1 MEWIPRRQAARL
13 QRLLRDFP
21 AVLVCGP
28 RQCGKTALVRQLYPT
43 WRHLDLERPADLA
56 VLEADVEGFLR
67 ANPRRVVIDEA
78 QRLPALFPV
87 LRHTIDRSA
96 GKGRFLLLG
105 SASPAL
111 MRAVSESL
119 AGRVG
124 ILELAPLS
132 AAELAG
138 SRRAKDRWS
147 WGGFP
152 PVHALRAAR
161 SRTEW
166 LDSYVSTFLERD
178 LPALGVRLAPPR
190 LRRLWS
196 MLTHVHGNV
205 LNLSDLARSLG
216 VSHHT
221 VADHLDVLEGA
232 FMIRRLA
239 PFFANVQKRLTK
251 SPKVYVRDSGLLHF
265 LAGLR
270 SPNELDSWSRRG
282 SSFEGMVIEEIA
294 ALAAE
299 TAVRSELFFWRTGA
313 GGEVDLLIRE
323 GTQTTAV
330 EIKSSSVVDRH
341 AVAGLRQCMT
351 DLGLKRG
358 YVVADV
364 ENTVAMTEE
373 ITVVPWTDVVTRKVD
388 FGLGRTSRR

>member
-1 MEWIPRRQAARL
+1 
-13 QRLLRDFP
+13 
-21 AVLVCGP
+21 
-28 RQCGKTALVRQLYPT
+28 
-43 WRHLDLERPADLA
+43 
-56 VLEADVEGFLR
+56 
-67 ANPRRVVIDEA
+67 
-78 QRLPALFPV
+78 
-87 LRHTIDRSA
+87 
-96 GKGRFLLLG
+96 
-105 SASPAL
+105 
-111 MRAVSESL
+111 
-119 AGRVG
+119 
-124 ILELAPLS
+124 
-132 AAELAG
+132 
-138 SRRAKDRWS
+138 
-147 WGGFP
+147 
-152 PVHALRAAR
+152 
-161 SRTEW
+161 
-166 LDSYVSTFLERD
+166 
-178 LPALGVRLAPPR
+178 
-190 LRRLWS
+190 
-196 MLTHVHGNV
+196 
-205 LNLSDLARSLG
+205 
-216 VSHHT
+216 
-221 VADHLDVLEGA
+221 
-232 FMIRRLA
+232 MIRRLA